1 MSSGLYTFSQETLQQ
16 LRKFRFS
23 SGKGDSMEAL
33 VCVID
38 KSSYE
43 VKIDGEVVTSMEE
56 LAEELPDNTP
66 RYVILSYPIKLSD
79 GRLKVPLVLLYWIPR
94 TCGQESRM
102 LYAGAVELIRE
113 KAGVAK
119 MIKIEEEDELEE
131 VESQLL

>member
-1 MSSGLYTFSQETLQQ
+1 
-16 LRKFRFS
+16 
-23 SGKGDSMEAL
+23 MEAL

-43 VKIDGEVVTSMEE
+43 VKIDGEVVTLMEE

-131 VESQLL
+131 VELQLL